1 MTLTEKENRDLLF
14 APPVFKCD
22 TALKD
27 VPMPLP
33 QHVSFNMVIV
43 GKPGSGKSSLATNII
58 TNPLRKKYHSIFII
72 IPPNSMNSYACNPF
86 QSIDEEQIYDN
97 LSLDNLLD
105 IYGRVS
111 ANAEEGLNSLLYID
125 DMAACLKKSNIQ
137 QTFKELLYNRR
148 HLRLGVINSVQRLT
162 TIPKAIRAVTQL
174 LIIFKPCNKAEGN
187 ILFDEM
193 INLEKKEFIK
203 LMNYTYRDKH
213 DHLLIILHEDRY
225 FRNFNKIEG
234 LDLEIKY

>member
-148 HLRLGVINSVQRLT
+148 HLRLGIINSVQRLT

>member
-148 HLRLGVINSVQRLT
+148 HLRLGIINSVQRLT

-193 INLEKKEFIK
+193 INMEKKEFIK

-213 DHLLIILHEDRY
+213 DHLLVILHEDRY

>member
-14 APPVFKCD
+14 APPAFKCD

-148 HLRLGVINSVQRLT
+148 HLRLGIINSVQRLT

-193 INLEKKEFIK
+193 INMEKKEFIK

-213 DHLLIILHEDRY
+213 DHLLVILHEDRY

>member
-1 MTLTEKENRDLLF
+1 
-14 APPVFKCD
+14 
-22 TALKD
+22 
-27 VPMPLP
+27 
-33 QHVSFNMVIV
+33 
-43 GKPGSGKSSLATNII
+43 
-58 TNPLRKKYHSIFII
+58 
-72 IPPNSMNSYACNPF
+72 MNSYACNPF

-162 TIPKAIRAVTQL
+162 TIPKAIRAVTQRL
-174 LIIFKPCNKAEGN
+174 LIIKPCNNAEGN
-187 ILFDEM
+187 L
-193 INLEKKEFIK
+193 
-203 LMNYTYRDKH
+203 
-213 DHLLIILHEDRY
+213 
-225 FRNFNKIEG
+225 
-234 LDLEIKY
+234 

>member
-1 MTLTEKENRDLLF
+1 
-14 APPVFKCD
+14 
-22 TALKD
+22 
-27 VPMPLP
+27 MPLP

-148 HLRLGVINSVQRLT
+148 HLRLGIINSVQRLT

-193 INLEKKEFIK
+193 INMEKKEFIK

-213 DHLLIILHEDRY
+213 DHLLVILHEDRY

>member
-1 MTLTEKENRDLLF
+1 MSLTETENRDLLF
-14 APPVFKCD
+14 APPKFKCD

-27 VPMPLP
+27 VPEPLP
-33 QHVSFNMVIV
+33 QNVSFNMVLV

-58 TNPLRKKYHSIFII
+58 TNPLRKKYHSIFIV
-72 IPPNSMNSYACNPF
+72 IPKNSMNSYACNPF
-86 QSIDEEQIYDN
+86 QSIDEEQIFHD
-97 LSLDNLLD
+97 LTIDTLLE

-125 DMAACLKKSNIQ
+125 DQAANLKKSNIQ

-148 HLRLGVINSVQRLT
+148 HLRLGIINSVQRLT
-162 TIPKAIRAVTQL
+162 TIPKSIRAVTQL

-193 INLEKKEFIK
+193 INLEKKEFVK
-203 LMNYTYRDKH
+203 LMNYTFKKKH
-213 DHLLIILHEDRY
+213 DHMLIVLHEDRY
-225 FRNFNKIEG
+225 YRNFNKIEG

>member
-1 MTLTEKENRDLLF
+1 MTLSETKNRDLLF
-14 APPVFKCD
+14 APPKFKCD

-27 VPMPLP
+27 VPEPLP
-33 QHVSFNMVIV
+33 QNVSFNMVLV

-58 TNPLRKKYHSIFII
+58 TNPLRKKYHSIFIV
-72 IPPNSMNSYACNPF
+72 IPKNSMNSYACNPF
-86 QSIDEEQIYDN
+86 QSIDEEQIFND
-97 LSLDNLLD
+97 LTIDTLIE

-125 DMAACLKKSNIQ
+125 DQAANLKKSNIQ

-148 HLRLGVINSVQRLT
+148 HLRLGIINSVQRLT
-162 TIPKAIRAVTQL
+162 TIPKAIRSVSQL

-203 LMNYTYRDKH
+203 LMNYTFKDKH
-213 DHLLIILHEDRY
+213 DHMLIVLHEDKY
-225 FRNFNKIEG
+225 YRNFNKIEG

>member
-148 HLRLGVINSVQRLT
+148 HLRLGIINSVQRLT

-193 INLEKKEFIK
+193 INMEKKEFIK